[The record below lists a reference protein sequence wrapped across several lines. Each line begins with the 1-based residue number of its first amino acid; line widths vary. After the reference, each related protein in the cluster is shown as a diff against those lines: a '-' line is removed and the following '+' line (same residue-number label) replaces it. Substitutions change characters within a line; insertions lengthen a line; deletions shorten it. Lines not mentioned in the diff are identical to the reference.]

1 MKDGSAKSGKA
12 PLVIGL
18 CFILAGV
25 LLNEKLLAALFSA
38 DGIIAAPHR
47 MIILAADIG
56 FIGSGSLLIIFRKR
70 MTKAKLFM
78 FAGILFVIT
87 GIIFVEKVLPVITNI
102 PITGENRI
110 FLYAVD
116 ACFII
121 TGSLTVL
128 YCRSIDLKMILL
140 FASSS
145 LLCFILFLGY
155 DYYRAYS
162 TIAMLRNLN
171 SADAAGSVQSHLFIQ
186 DDRIGWKLVPG
197 SKVRHSEQGQFDI
210 TYEIDE
216 NGFRKID
223 NTERSPDVSIYFF
236 GDSFTFGHGVNNHET
251 FPAIIKDKYVTEKVN
266 VYNAGVAGYGIDQ
279 IFESFMK
286 IKERIRSGDLVI
298 FTPISEDIRR
308 NLKDFQ
314 FPYFIKFTN
323 ALKVEDYPLFEN
335 GVMTYRKLEDTLYN
349 RMMLIA
355 MTAPYT
361 GEYFKS
367 VHSRFIPDTTHDAME
382 MIEIAGRET
391 ELRGGKFILI
401 FLPKTDECLHRSYVV
416 DIAGFSYFDI
426 MRFFPSAEAELNKIR
441 FNGKDKHWNV
451 RGQEIA
457 AKAIIEKLAADGI
470 IYRGYLKQ
478 NAGGV
483 HDRDEGRLSGPVSPH
498 RP

>member
-1 MKDGSAKSGKA
+1 MTYGSPKAGKA

-25 LLNEKLLAALFSA
+25 LLNEKLLAALFST

-47 MIILAADIG
+47 IIILVADIG
-56 FIGSGSLLIIFRKR
+56 FIGSGLLLIIFRKHV
-70 MTKAKLFM
+70 TKATLIM
-78 FAGILFVIT
+78 LAGVLFVIT
-87 GIIFVEKVLPVITNI
+87 GVIFVEKVLPVITNM
-102 PITGENRI
+102 PITGQNRI
-110 FLYAVD
+110 FLYSVD
-116 ACFII
+116 AFFII
-121 TGSLTVL
+121 MGFLTIL

-145 LLCFILFLGY
+145 LLCFTLFLGY

-162 TIAMLRNLN
+162 TIAILRNLN
-171 SADAAGSVQSHLFIQ
+171 SSEAVGNVQSHLFTQ
-186 DDRIGWKLVPG
+186 DDRLGWKLVPG
-197 SKVRHSEQGQFDI
+197 SKVRHSEGGQFDI

-223 NTERSPDVSIYFF
+223 NTERKPDFSIYFF

-251 FPAIIKDKYVTEKVN
+251 FPAIIKDKYMTEKVN
-266 VYNAGVAGYGIDQ
+266 IYNAGVAGYGIAQ
-279 IFESFMK
+279 IFESFLK
-286 IKERIRSGDLVI
+286 IKDRIRSGDLII

-323 ALKVEDYPLFEN
+323 AMKVEDYPLFEN
-335 GVMTYRKLEDTLYN
+335 GVMTYRKLRDTIYN

-367 VHSRFIPDTTHDAME
+367 VHSRFVPDTTHDAME
-382 MIEIAGRET
+382 MIEIARRET
-391 ELRGGKFILI
+391 EMRGGRFILF
-401 FLPKTDECLHRSYVV
+401 FLPKTDECLHGSYVV

-441 FNGKDKHWNV
+441 FNGKDKHWNI

-457 AKAIIEKLAADGI
+457 AKAIVETLAADGI
-470 IYRGYLKQ
+470 IDRGYLRQ
-478 NAGGV
+478 HGGSD
-483 HDRDEGRLSGPVSPH
+483 HD
-498 RP
+498 